1 MDVSHVN
8 RYALGFIAIATLAGC
23 GSQVAPTS
31 GTTPLGA
38 TTQTQ
43 ALEASS
49 PPDTLVYAFENLI
62 GGQGDMYD
70 LTSGTVTRLQQTFD
84 AAGAC
89 SDKRGNV
96 FVAGY
101 GESIEG
107 ILTEYTYGA
116 TSPSATFKFTSG
128 GRAFGCS
135 VDNTTGNVAAIL
147 GDEGSFSVAVVPNFP
162 SGSPETYTYA
172 GMGELLSVGY
182 DDSGNL
188 FLLGV
193 PASGGGT
200 YALAEL
206 PSGGSSFEPISVNLG
221 AVIYAVSN
229 VQWDGKY
236 LTIEATIKRGKPK
249 NFPHAIYRLSI
260 SGSSA
265 HVADKVHLH
274 GLRGALTA
282 GFGESWIQADRHI
295 VIFTFGD
302 TKVWKYPAGGKEI
315 AHLNPGDHRD
325 YPTYAG
331 AVAAPAPHS

>member
-1 MDVSHVN
+1 MKHFS
-8 RYALGFIAIATLAGC
+8 RYTLAAIVILAGC
-23 GSQVAPTS
+23 GSQVART
-31 GTTPLGA
+31 GVPLGA

-43 ALEASS
+43 ALKASS
-49 PPDTLVYAFENLI
+49 SPDTLVYAFENLI

-89 SDKRGNV
+89 SDKQGDV

-101 GESIEG
+101 GQSIEG

-116 TSPSATFKFTSG
+116 TSPSATFKFSSD

-200 YALAEL
+200 YGLAEL

-236 LTIEATIKRGKPK
+236 LTIEATVNPGHGKPK
-249 NFPHAIYRLSI
+249 DFPHAIYRLSV
-260 SGSSA
+260 SASSA
-265 HVADKVHLH
+265 QVVGKVHLH
-274 GLRGALTA
+274 GLRGVLTA

-315 AHLNPGDHRD
+315 AHLNPGGHRD